1 MELTASL
8 EDYLE
13 AIFRLSQ
20 RKRVVRVRDVAR
32 AVGVT
37 PPSATGAVKS
47 LKDRGLVSHE
57 RYEDV
62 LLTADGQAVA
72 ADVHQRHEELRSFF
86 EDVLLLD
93 PTAADEEA
101 CRLEHSISALALQ
114 RLRRFLACIRQCAQG
129 QPGCIRAFRHF
140 VETGRPLPEPPCAR
154 QGPGADSTTDDSG
167 RTTPGTD
174 SEVPPK

>member
-13 AIFRLSQ
+13 AIFRLS
-20 RKRVVRVRDVAR
+20 RKKRVVRMRDVAR

-62 LLTADGQAVA
+62 VLTADGKVVA
-72 ADVHQRHEELRSFF
+72 QDVHQRHEELRSFF
-86 EDVLLLD
+86 AGVLLLD
-93 PTAADEEA
+93 PDSADEEA
-101 CRLEHSISALALQ
+101 CRLEHSISGMAVD
-114 RLRRFLACIRQCAQG
+114 RLRRFLGCIRDCAQG
-129 QPGCIRAFRHF
+129 QPGCIRAFRHL
-140 VETGRPLPEPPCAR
+140 VETGRPMPDPPCAQHGTEAQR
-154 QGPGADSTTDDSG
+154 RPAVG
-167 RTTPGTD
+167 RGESKPTG
-174 SEVPPK
+174 SEVKTE

>member
-20 RKRVVRVRDVAR
+20 RKRVVRVRDVAQT
-32 AVGVT
+32 VGVT

-47 LKDRGLVSHE
+47 LKERGLVSHE

-62 LLTADGQAVA
+62 VLTADGKAVA
-72 ADVHQRHEELRSFF
+72 EDVHQRHEELRSFF

-93 PTAADEEA
+93 PETADDEA
-101 CRLEHSISALALQ
+101 CRLEHSISELAID
-114 RLRRFLACIRQCAQG
+114 RLRRFLGCIRQCSRG
-129 QPGCIRAFRHF
+129 EPGCIQAFRHL
-140 VETGRPLPEPPCAR
+140 VETGQPLPDVPCAGSPGV
-154 QGPGADSTTDDSG
+154 GP
-167 RTTPGTD
+167 
-174 SEVPPK
+174 E

>member
-13 AIFRLSQ
+13 AIFRLSR
-20 RKRVVRVRDVAR
+20 RKRVVRMRDVAR

-62 LLTADGQAVA
+62 VLTADGKIVA
-72 ADVHQRHEELRSFF
+72 EDVHQRHQELRSFF
-86 EDVLLLD
+86 ADVLLLD
-93 PTAADEEA
+93 PDTADEEA
-101 CRLEHSISALALQ
+101 CRLEHSISALAVD
-114 RLRRFLACIRQCAQG
+114 RLRRFLGCIRDCAQG
-129 QPGCIRAFRHF
+129 QPGCIRSFRNL
-140 VETGRPLPEPPCAR
+140 VETGLPLPDPPCAQHEAQTER
-154 QGPGADSTTDDSG
+154 LPDAGCGDGKPAG
-167 RTTPGTD
+167 
-174 SEVPPK
+174 SEVITE